1 MKRKKTYTKKRQSHH
16 RWWLNWLPMSII
28 FLSSWNIGV
37 LLKRKTDFIVT
48 ILLSHKTLKDKQRFF
63 PSFMFR
69 SLYISLVQSLIFSQY
84 KEFEALLIE
93 IHGRRYCCRRLAS
106 NKANHFS
113 DDKKTYI
120 LQLITHR
127 ALRKTVPC
135 TLEYRF
141 HWLFSLW
148 RRYINMGK
156 KSHLWA
162 VCMLQT
168 ILTQI
173 TNIGEWQIAINVF
186 QTCSTVI
193 RLNFNQITVVREEFT
208 EKKPLGANLHFQQWC
223 HLCSKYCVAIQ
234 WNIVSVKSTNMN
246 K

>member
-1 MKRKKTYTKKRQSHH
+1 
-16 RWWLNWLPMSII
+16 
-28 FLSSWNIGV
+28 
-37 LLKRKTDFIVT
+37 
-48 ILLSHKTLKDKQRFF
+48 
-63 PSFMFR
+63 MFR
-69 SLYISLVQSLIFSQY
+69 SPYISLGQSLIFSQY

-93 IHGRRYCCRRLAS
+93 IHGRRYGGRRLAS

-113 DDKKTYI
+113 DDKKNIQSNI
-120 LQLITHR
+120 LQPITHR
-127 ALRKTVPC
+127 VLRKTVPC
-135 TLEYRF
+135 SLKYRF

-173 TNIGEWQIAINVF
+173 TNIGEWQAAINAF

-193 RLNFNQITVVREEFT
+193 RLNFNQITVAREEFT
-208 EKKPLGANLHFQQWC
+208 EKKTAWC
-223 HLCSKYCVAIQ
+223 
-234 WNIVSVKSTNMN
+234 
-246 K
+246 